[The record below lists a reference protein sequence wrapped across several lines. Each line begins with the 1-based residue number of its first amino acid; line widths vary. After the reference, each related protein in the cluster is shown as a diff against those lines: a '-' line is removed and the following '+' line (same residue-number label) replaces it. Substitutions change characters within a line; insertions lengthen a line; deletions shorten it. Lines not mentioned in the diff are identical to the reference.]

1 MKISRN
7 AINYAAVVAVSVVL
21 TFLINLVLTKYIYN
35 VKTQSR
41 IYVLNLKSIVDL
53 KRKEMNE
60 EALKH
65 PLKNTPALTQKEI
78 TIFIGDIN
86 ADAKRYENGV
96 IIAKQVVIGGGGYK
110 DITNSLK
117 KELEKQGVL

>member
-7 AINYAAVVAVSVVL
+7 AINYAVVVAVSVVL

>member
-7 AINYAAVVAVSVVL
+7 LINYGIVIAVSVIL
-21 TFLINLVLTKYIYN
+21 TLIINLVLTKYIYN
-35 VKTQSR
+35 VKNKSR

-65 PLKNTPALTQKEI
+65 PMKNTPAVTQKEI
-78 TIFIGDIN
+78 TAFIGDIN
-86 ADAKRYENGV
+86 ADAKKYENGV
-96 IIAKQVVIGGGGYK
+96 IIAKQVVIGGSGYK
-110 DITNSLK
+110 DITDSLK
-117 KELEKQGVL
+117 KKLEKQGVL

>member
-1 MKISRN
+1 MKITKN
-7 AINYAAVVAVSVVL
+7 AINYAALVAVSVIL
-21 TFLINLVLTKYIYN
+21 TLLINSVLTKYIYN

-65 PLKNTPALTQKEI
+65 PLKNTPAVTQEEI

-86 ADAKRYENGV
+86 ADAKKYENGV

>member
-7 AINYAAVVAVSVVL
+7 AMNYAVLVAVSVIL

-65 PLKNTPALTQKEI
+65 PLKNTPAVTQEEI

-86 ADAKRYENGV
+86 ADAKKYENGV

>member
-7 AINYAAVVAVSVVL
+7 AMNYAVLVAVSVIL

-65 PLKNTPALTQKEI
+65 PLKNTPAVTQKEI

-86 ADAKRYENGV
+86 ADAKKYENGV